1 MIIISKSMLALSAL
15 MSAGIVAAVDISST
29 QTVDRPATEQV
40 ADRFPVTSE
49 MFTPVSMT
57 QFAAQMF
64 IAHQPVV
71 DGRKS
76 DKLPAAESCS
86 EQDWPYISHQCLVS
100 SEGSPA
106 RKVNRVITIERRVGD
121 STSELMRV
129 PVADLAQR

>member
-15 MSAGIVAAVDISST
+15 MSAGIVAAVDISGT
-29 QTVDRPATEQV
+29 QSVDRPAAVEV

-71 DGRKS
+71 DGRRG
-76 DKLPAAESCS
+76 DKLPAPEGCS
-86 EQDWPYISHQCLVS
+86 QQDWPYISHQCLVS
-100 SEGSPA
+100 TDGNPVK
-106 RKVNRVITIERRVGD
+106 KVNRVITIERRVSD
-121 STSELMRV
+121 NTSELMRV